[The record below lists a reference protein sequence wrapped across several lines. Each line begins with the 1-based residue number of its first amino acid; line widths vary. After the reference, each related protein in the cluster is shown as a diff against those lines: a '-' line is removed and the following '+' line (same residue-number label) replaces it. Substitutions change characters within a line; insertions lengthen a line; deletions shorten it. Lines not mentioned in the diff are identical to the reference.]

1 MTAIRCI
8 GICTGGGDAPGLNAV
23 IRAAVKSAFLKY
35 QWKVIGIPD
44 GFDGLIWPEKSYE
57 LTLKDVGGILPRGGT
72 ILGTT
77 NRGNPF
83 RYCTVEN
90 GKEVTRDISDEV
102 IANSRRLGIDAV
114 ISIGGDGSQ
123 TIALELFHKGMQI
136 VGVPKTIDN
145 DLSATEVTFGF
156 DTALT
161 TATDAVDKIHTTAES
176 HHRIMV
182 VEVMGRDAGWIALEA
197 GIAGGAHVILI
208 PEIPFTIQK
217 VCQFVKHREGYGKRF
232 TIVVVAEGVKLPPEL
247 KENRRAGSVGNLIGN
262 AIATSAHKEV
272 RVSVLG
278 HIQRGGSPTA
288 YDRILATRFG
298 VAAVDL
304 IAQGGFGKMVCLR
317 NERIEA
323 VDIAEAIGKMKT
335 VNPDGQIV
343 QAAKA
348 IGISYGDWARVGVL
362 CSLAAHPCDFAPAR
376 FCPGPARKNL
386 LMLTSDS

>member
-1 MTAIRCI
+1 MSDIRSI

-23 IRAAVKSAFLKY
+23 IRAAVKCAFLKY
-35 QWKVIGIPD
+35 KWKVIGIPD
-44 GFDGLIWPEKSYE
+44 GFDGLIWPEKSFE
-57 LTLKDVGGILPRGGT
+57 LTLKQVSGILPRGGT

-83 RYCTVEN
+83 RYKTVEN
-90 GKEVTRDISDEV
+90 GEEVVRDISDQV
-102 IANSRRLGIDAV
+102 IANACKLGIDAV

-123 TIALELFHKGMQI
+123 TIALELFQKGMKI

-156 DTALT
+156 DTALN
-161 TATDAVDKIHTTAES
+161 TATDAVDKIHTTGES

-208 PEIPFTIQK
+208 PEIPFTIRK
-217 VCQFVKHREGYGKRF
+217 ICDYVTRREGYGKHF

-247 KENRRAGSVGNLIGN
+247 RENRRAGSVGNLVGN
-262 AIATSAHKEV
+262 ALAASSNKEV

-278 HIQRGGSPTA
+278 HIQRGGSPSPF
-288 YDRILATRFG
+288 DRILATRFG

-304 IAQGGFGKMVCLR
+304 IAEGGFGKMVCLR

-323 VDIAEAIGKMKT
+323 VDIARAVGRLKT
-335 VNPDGQIV
+335 VDPNGELV
-343 QAAKA
+343 RTARA
-348 IGISYGDWARVGVL
+348 IGICFGD
-362 CSLAAHPCDFAPAR
+362 
-376 FCPGPARKNL
+376 
-386 LMLTSDS
+386 

>member
-23 IRAAVKSAFLKY
+23 IRAAVKSAILKY
-35 QWKVIGIPD
+35 KWKVIGIPD

-57 LTLKDVGGILPRGGT
+57 LTLKDVSGILPRGGT

-83 RYCTVEN
+83 KYCTVEN
-90 GKEVTRDISDEV
+90 GKETTRDISDEV
-102 IANSRRLGIDAV
+102 IANSRKLGMDAV
-114 ISIGGDGSQ
+114 ISIGGEGSQ
-123 TIALELFHKGMQI
+123 AIALALYRRGMQI

-145 DLSATEVTFGF
+145 DLSSTEVTFGF

-208 PEIPFTIQK
+208 PEIPFTIEN
-217 VCQFVKHREGYGKRF
+217 VCQYVKQRESYGKRF
-232 TIVVVAEGVKLPPEL
+232 TIVVVAEGVKLPAEL
-247 KENRRAGSVGNLIGN
+247 KENRRAGSVGNLVGN
-262 AIATSAHKEV
+262 AIATRANKEV

-278 HIQRGGSPTA
+278 HIQRGGTPTA

-304 IAQGGFGKMVCLR
+304 IAEGGFGKMVCLR
-317 NERIEA
+317 SDRIEA
-323 VDIAEAIGKMKT
+323 VDIVQAIGQLKT
-335 VNPDGQIV
+335 VNPSGQLV

-348 IGISYGDWARVGVL
+348 IGISFGD
-362 CSLAAHPCDFAPAR
+362 
-376 FCPGPARKNL
+376 
-386 LMLTSDS
+386 

>member
-1 MTAIRCI
+1 MTDIRCI

-23 IRAAVKSAFLKY
+23 IRAAVKCAFLKY
-35 QWKVIGIPD
+35 NWKTIGIPD

-57 LTLKDVGGILPRGGT
+57 LTLKHVSGILPRGGT

-83 RYCTVEN
+83 KYCTVEN

-102 IANSRRLGIDAV
+102 IANARKLGIDAV
-114 ISIGGDGSQ
+114 ISIGGEGSQ
-123 TIALELFHKGMQI
+123 TIALELFQRGMKI

-156 DTALT
+156 DTALA

-208 PEIPFTIQK
+208 PEIPFTIES
-217 VCQFVKHREGYGKRF
+217 VCAFVKERESYGKRF
-232 TIVVVAEGVKLPPEL
+232 TIVVVAEGVKLPL
-247 KENRRAGSVGNLIGN
+247 AFKEKRRGGSVGNAIGN
-262 AIATSAHKEV
+262 AIAIAANKEV

-288 YDRILATRFG
+288 FDRILATRFG
-298 VAAVDL
+298 AAAVDL
-304 IAQGGFGKMVCLR
+304 IADGGFGKMVCLR
-317 NERIEA
+317 NARIEA
-323 VDIAEAIGKMKT
+323 VDIAQAIGLLKT
-335 VNPDGQIV
+335 VDPNGQMV
-343 QAAKA
+343 QMAKA
-348 IGISYGDWARVGVL
+348 IGISFGD
-362 CSLAAHPCDFAPAR
+362 
-376 FCPGPARKNL
+376 
-386 LMLTSDS
+386 

>member
-1 MTAIRCI
+1 MSNIRCI

-23 IRAAVKSAFLKY
+23 IRAAVKSAILKHK
-35 QWKVIGIPD
+35 WKVIGIPD

-57 LTLKDVGGILPRGGT
+57 LTLKDVSGILPRGGT

-83 RYCTVEN
+83 QYKVIEG
-90 GKEVTRDISDEV
+90 GKEVVRDISGQV
-102 IANSRRLGIDAV
+102 MANAAKLGIDAV

-123 TIALELFHKGMQI
+123 TIALELFRKGFNI

-145 DLSATEVTFGF
+145 DLCATEVTFGF

-176 HHRIMV
+176 HHRVML

-208 PEIPFTIQK
+208 PEIKFTIEQICNY
-217 VCQFVKHREGYGKRF
+217 VREREGFGKRF
-232 TIVVVAEGVKLPPEL
+232 TIIVVAEGIKLPPEL
-247 KENRRAGSVGNLIGN
+247 KENRRAGSVGNLVGN
-262 AIATSAHKEV
+262 AIAAQSHKEV

-278 HIQRGGSPTA
+278 HIQRGGSPTPF
-288 YDRILATRFG
+288 DRILGTRFG

-304 IAQGGFGKMVCLR
+304 IAEGGFGRMVCLR
-317 NERIEA
+317 NERIES
-323 VDIAEAIGKMKT
+323 VSIAEAVGKLKT
-335 VNPDGQIV
+335 VNPEGELV
-343 QAAKA
+343 RAARA
-348 IGISYGDWARVGVL
+348 IGICFGD
-362 CSLAAHPCDFAPAR
+362 
-376 FCPGPARKNL
+376 
-386 LMLTSDS
+386 

>member
-1 MTAIRCI
+1 MTDIRCI

-23 IRAAVKSAFLKY
+23 IRAAVKCAFLKY
-35 QWKVIGIPD
+35 NWKIIGIPD

-57 LTLKDVGGILPRGGT
+57 LTLKQVSGILPRGGT

-83 RYCTVEN
+83 QYRTVEN
-90 GKEVTRDISDEV
+90 GEEVTRDISDTV
-102 IANSRRLGIDAV
+102 IANSRKLGIDAV

-123 TIALELFHKGMQI
+123 AIAHELYQRGMQI

-176 HHRIMV
+176 HHRVMV
-182 VEVMGRDAGWIALEA
+182 VEVMGRDAGWIALES

-208 PEIPFTIQK
+208 PEITFTIES
-217 VCQFVKHREGYGKRF
+217 VCRFVKKRETYGKRF
-232 TIVVVAEGVKLPPEL
+232 TIVVVAEGVKLPQEL
-247 KENRRAGSVGNLIGN
+247 KENRRAGSIGNLIGN
-262 AIATSAHKEV
+262 SIAVTSDKEV

-278 HIQRGGSPTA
+278 HIQRGGSPTPF
-288 YDRILATRFG
+288 DRILATRFG

-317 NERIEA
+317 KERIEA
-323 VDIAEAIGKMKT
+323 VEIAQAIGQLKR
-335 VNPDGQIV
+335 VDPNGQLV
-343 QAAKA
+343 QTAKA
-348 IGISYGDWARVGVL
+348 IGICFGE
-362 CSLAAHPCDFAPAR
+362 
-376 FCPGPARKNL
+376 
-386 LMLTSDS
+386 

>member
-1 MTAIRCI
+1 MTEIRCI

-23 IRAAVKSAFLKY
+23 IRAAVKCAFLKY
-35 QWKVIGIPD
+35 NWKIIGIPD

-57 LTLKDVGGILPRGGT
+57 LTLKHVSGILPRGGT

-83 RYCTVEN
+83 KYCTVEN
-90 GKEVTRDISDEV
+90 GQEVTRDISDEV
-102 IANSRRLGIDAV
+102 ISNARKLGIDAV
-114 ISIGGDGSQ
+114 ISIGGEGSQ
-123 TIALELFHKGMQI
+123 TIALELFHRGMQI

-156 DTALT
+156 DTAVT

-182 VEVMGRDAGWIALEA
+182 VEVMGRDAGWIAIEA

-208 PEIPFTIQK
+208 PEIPFTIEN
-217 VCQFVKHREGYGKRF
+217 VCAFVKKRESYGKRF
-232 TIVVVAEGVKLPPEL
+232 TIVVVAEGVTMPLAF
-247 KENRRAGSVGNLIGN
+247 KEKRRGGSVGNLIGN
-262 AIATSAHKEV
+262 AIATAANKEV

-288 YDRILATRFG
+288 FDRILATRFG

-304 IAQGGFGKMVCLR
+304 IAAGGFGKMVCLR
-317 NERIEA
+317 NARIEA
-323 VDIAEAIGKMKT
+323 VDIAEAIGQLKT
-335 VNPDGQIV
+335 VDPKGQLV
-343 QAAKA
+343 QTAKA
-348 IGISYGDWARVGVL
+348 IGISFGD
-362 CSLAAHPCDFAPAR
+362 
-376 FCPGPARKNL
+376 
-386 LMLTSDS
+386 